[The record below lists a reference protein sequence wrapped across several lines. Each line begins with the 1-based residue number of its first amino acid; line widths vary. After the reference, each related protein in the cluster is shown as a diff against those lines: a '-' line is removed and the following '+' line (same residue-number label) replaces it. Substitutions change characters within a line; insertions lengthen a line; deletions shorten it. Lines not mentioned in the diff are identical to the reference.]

1 MTIYKCH
8 FDGPRALGHFD
19 GPRALEQL
27 AFVKGHRMGV
37 EELDLEERIC
47 NGSSFFLGHLIAI
60 SMKNNEEHVKNV
72 GNEDQL
78 HC

>member
-1 MTIYKCH
+1 MTIYKC
-8 FDGPRALGHFD
+8 HFD

-47 NGSSFFLGHLIAI
+47 NGRSFFFWGHLIAI
-60 SMKNNEEHVKNV
+60 SMKNHEEHVKNV

-78 HC
+78 HY

>member
-1 MTIYKCH
+1 MTIYKC
-8 FDGPRALGHFD
+8 HFD

-47 NGSSFFLGHLIAI
+47 NGSSFFFGPFD
-60 SMKNNEEHVKNV
+60 SNFNEE
-72 GNEDQL
+72 Q
-78 HC
+78 

>member
-47 NGSSFFLGHLIAI
+47 NGSSFFFGPFD
-60 SMKNNEEHVKNV
+60 SNFNEE
-72 GNEDQL
+72 Q
-78 HC
+78 